1 MTKLLVHIDT
11 PPVAKARPRVTM
23 RGGKPRAYTP
33 KKSADYEAAVAAACD
48 AEAPLEG
55 ALRMHVNLYLPI
67 PASWSKQK
75 TIDAA
80 CGKILPTSRP
90 DLDNYCKAIMDG
102 LNGVAYEDD
111 SQVVDLRVVKQYA
124 RKDTGARV
132 MIEHVINRDQ

>member
-1 MTKLLVHIDT
+1 MTDIHVHVPV

-23 RGGKPRAYTP
+23 RGGYARAYTP
-33 KKSADYEAAVAAACD
+33 KKSADYEAAVAAACPD
-48 AEAPLEG
+48 VDPLEG
-55 ALRMHVNLYLPI
+55 PLSMHINLYLPI

-90 DLDNYCKAIMDG
+90 DVDNYAKAVLDA
-102 LNGVAYEDD
+102 LNGIAYSDD

-124 RKDTGARV
+124 RKDTGAR
-132 MIEHVINRDQ
+132 IVIKPFCSSQ